1 MFLSR
6 HIKWV
11 KPVVFVACLGPLIHL
26 AVKGVFGMLGANPI
40 QVITWSTGTWT
51 LVFLCVTLSVT
62 PLRRLPGLND
72 LIRFRRMF
80 GLFAF
85 FYGFLHL
92 MTYVWLDQFFDFHA
106 MMLDVYRR
114 PFIAAGLTAFVLMVP
129 LAVTSTQGMIRR
141 LGGRR
146 WRKLHRLVYASA
158 IAGVIHYYWQVRID
172 EAVPIRFAVVVG
184 VLLGFRVLMYAMRR
198 RRKSRGP
205 ATGESAEQFSKPGV
219 QPGKQ
224 SAKQSAFSS

>member
-6 HIKWV
+6 HIRWL
-11 KPVVFVACLGPLIHL
+11 KPVVFVACLGPVIHL
-26 AVKGVFGMLGANPI
+26 GAKGVLGMLGANPI

-92 MTYVWLDQFFDFHA
+92 TTYVWLDQFFDFRA
-106 MMLDVYRR
+106 MALDIYRR
-114 PFIAAGLTAFVLMVP
+114 PFIAAGLTAFLLMVP

-146 WRKLHRLVYASA
+146 WRMLHRLVYASA
-158 IAGVIHYYWQVRID
+158 IAGVIHYYWQVKID
-172 EAVPIRFAVVVG
+172 ETVPIRFAVVVG
-184 VLLGFRVLMYAMRR
+184 VLLGLRVLMYAR
-198 RRKSRGP
+198 RRKGKARP
-205 ATGESAEQFSKPGV
+205 APAETAEQFNKPAA
-219 QPGKQ
+219 KQ
-224 SAKQSAFSS
+224 AGEQTAKQSAFSS